1 MFVKRHFVL
10 LFVFLIF
17 AGVMTACAP
26 AGLIGTEMSEPFPA
40 PDFTLAYA
48 DGRDISIS
56 DFQDK
61 IVLLYFGYTFCP
73 DVCPSTLLDL
83 KRALNELG
91 DKADDVQVIMVSV
104 DPERDTPEIVAEY
117 ATHFHPTFIGLSGTE
132 DEIAQ
137 AAGLYGIYYEAHE
150 GTAESGYLVD
160 HTASVIL
167 IDKAGNFRATYSFG
181 TTPEEFVHDLQMLLK
196 E

>member
-1 MFVKRHFVL
+1 MFTRRLFILFSLVL
-10 LFVFLIF
+10 FF
-17 AGVMTACAP
+17 AVAMSGCTP
-26 AGLIGTEMSEPFPA
+26 AELIGTEMSEPFPA
-40 PDFTLAYA
+40 PDFTLTYV
-48 DGRDISIS
+48 DGRNISIS
-56 DFQDK
+56 DFQGK

-83 KRALNELG
+83 KRAVNELG
-91 DKADDVQVIMVSV
+91 DEGENVQVMMISV
-104 DPERDTPEIVAEY
+104 DPKRDTPEVVAEY
-117 ATHFHPTFIGLSGTE
+117 AAHFHPSFIGLSGTE

-181 TTPEEFVHDLQMLLK
+181 TTPEEFVHDLQILLK

>member
-1 MFVKRHFVL
+1 MFTRRILVL
-10 LFVFLIF
+10 FSLVVFF
-17 AGVMTACAP
+17 AVAMSACTP
-26 AGLIGTEMSEPFPA
+26 AELVGTEMSEPFPA
-40 PDFTLAYA
+40 PDFTLTYV

-56 DFQDK
+56 DFQGK

-83 KRALNELG
+83 KRAVNELG
-91 DKADDVQVIMVSV
+91 DEGENVQVMMVSV
-104 DPERDTPEIVAEY
+104 DPKRDTPEVVAEY
-117 ATHFHPTFIGLSGTE
+117 AAHFHPTFIGLSGTE
-132 DEIAQ
+132 EEIAQ

-181 TTPEEFVHDLQMLLK
+181 TTPEEFVHDLQILLK

>member
-1 MFVKRHFVL
+1 MFTKRILVLFSLFL
-10 LFVFLIF
+10 LFSV
-17 AGVMTACAP
+17 AVSGCTP
-26 AGLIGTEMSEPFPA
+26 AELIGTEMSEPFPA
-40 PDFTLAYA
+40 PDFTLTYV
-48 DGRDISIS
+48 DGRNIAIS
-56 DFQDK
+56 DFQGK

-83 KRALNELG
+83 KRAVNELG
-91 DKADDVQVIMVSV
+91 DDGENVQVMMISV
-104 DPERDTPEIVAEY
+104 DPKRDTPEVVAEY
-117 ATHFHPTFIGLSGTE
+117 AAHFHPTFIGLSGTE

-137 AAGLYGIYYEAHE
+137 VTSLYGIYYEAHE

-181 TTPEEFVHDLQMLLK
+181 TTPEEFVHDLQILLK

>member
-1 MFVKRHFVL
+1 
-10 LFVFLIF
+10 
-17 AGVMTACAP
+17 
-26 AGLIGTEMSEPFPA
+26 MSEPFPA
-40 PDFTLAYA
+40 PDFTLTYV

-56 DFQDK
+56 DFQGK

-83 KRALNELG
+83 KRAVNELG
-91 DKADDVQVIMVSV
+91 DEGENVQVMMVSV
-104 DPERDTPEIVAEY
+104 DPKRDTPEVVAEY
-117 ATHFHPTFIGLSGTE
+117 AAHFHPTFIGLSGTE
-132 DEIAQ
+132 EEIAQ

-181 TTPEEFVHDLQMLLK
+181 TTPEEFAHDLKILLK

>member
-1 MFVKRHFVL
+1 MFTRRILVL
-10 LFVFLIF
+10 FSLVVFF
-17 AGVMTACAP
+17 AVAMSACTP
-26 AGLIGTEMSEPFPA
+26 AELVGTEMSEPFPA
-40 PDFTLAYA
+40 PDFTLTYV

-56 DFQDK
+56 DFQGK

-83 KRALNELG
+83 KRAVNELG
-91 DKADDVQVIMVSV
+91 DEGENVQVMMVSV
-104 DPERDTPEIVAEY
+104 DPRRDTPEVVAEY
-117 ATHFHPTFIGLSGTE
+117 AAHFHPTFIGLSGTE
-132 DEIAQ
+132 EEIAQ

-181 TTPEEFVHDLQMLLK
+181 TTPEEFVHDLQILLK